1 MAREARARTTE
12 RSIDDDRD
20 RDRDVRG
27 VRNDVQEVWESGR
40 DVWDGGCRLLSNLV
54 IGIGESLGPP
64 SYYRRRVERD
74 YDDAGGVK
82 TTTTVRKETE

>member
-1 MAREARARTTE
+1 MVREVRSRTVE
-12 RSIDDDRD
+12 RSVDEDRD
-20 RDRDVRG
+20 QRTVRH
-27 VRNDVQEVWESGR
+27 DVQDVWESSR

-54 IGIGESLGPP
+54 IGVGESLGPP
-64 SYYRRRVERD
+64 SYYRRRIERD